1 MSALTRA
8 TLYIAVLFLPG
19 LAKAPV
25 VYAQGAE
32 ATDRD
37 RAVHLLQRATY
48 GPRPQDIEQVLTV
61 GIADWLDWQL
71 HPERITDAALAPLLD
86 RIPVVSMSLPELLGQ
101 YPPSQVLRSVREL
114 AQGTSLSESERR
126 TLRRELGE
134 HSPRRILDGLATARI
149 TRAVHSERQLQE
161 MMTTFWFDHF
171 NVFWGKDATR
181 SLVPDYERSAIRPHV
196 FGKFEDMVLATA
208 QHPAMLFYLDNFRST
223 APDSSLQARERREAN
238 NRRMRRMPAQDRAR
252 SLQRIQQQQN
262 GRRAG
267 LNENYARELM
277 ELHTLGV
284 DGGYSQAD
292 VIDVARIL
300 TGWTFGEQGS
310 RMRMRQAQASYE
322 DGRLVLPEIDYDEAY
337 QFRFR
342 AEVHDAGEKTVM
354 GHVFEAGGG
363 QEEGVELIRML
374 AHHPSTAR
382 HVATQLATRF
392 VADDPS
398 TALVDHLAEVFLA
411 TSGDLREVT
420 RALFTSAELDKMETP
435 ETTLA
440 AVAGLQAGYG
450 YANYWSHLDKK
461 APFHGHD
468 GGIDGFVSKYAYNR
482 QLGVG
487 YALSNNGSTG
497 FGEKIPSWI
506 VDYLTQS
513 AQDPTLPVKSIQE
526 KAVSPYTGYYRYYS
540 SRNELFAPLE
550 FLMNGRHLRYENDT
564 LYLSRFLG
572 KDEAWVH
579 SGNNLFRKP
588 DHNTPTMALLKDSVG
603 KEIIAGMRTGYLQR
617 SGFVWPVIL
626 RIILVAA
633 LLFNIIM
640 IPAGVVISIL
650 QVFGKVDRFI
660 SRSFT
665 IPFLSSACFVA
676 FLVFFMKSLNELA
689 RLGSINFYTAGVY
702 ISGLLFA
709 AFTLISLIRTIGKI
723 RAKRSKKLTYIILFF
738 SVLQCCLLGFM
749 VWGHYIGLKTWVY

>member
-71 HPERITDAALAPLLD
+71 HPERINDAALASLLD

-181 SLVPDYERSAIRPHV
+181 SLVPDYERSAIRPHI

-208 QHPAMLFYLDNFRST
+208 QHPAMLFYLDNFQSA

-284 DGGYSQAD
+284 DGGYTQAD

-310 RMRMRQAQASYE
+310 RMQMRQARASYE

-420 RALFTSAELDKMETP
+420 RALFTSAEFYDPAVMANRVKSPFLLVTSTLRMTYGRTANTRALMELLGSLGEAPYLAEPPTGYP
-435 ETTLA
+435 ETSEQWASGGAMLTRMNFATSYVTGQLRGVGPDGNRLFREIRNRDGEFLPDLVDA
-440 AVAGLQAGYG
+440 LLPGADASELIAVIREDLQANPPEGERG
-450 YANYWSHLDKK
+450 SR
-461 APFHGHD
+461 
-468 GGIDGFVSKYAYNR
+468 VR
-482 QLGVG
+482 T
-487 YALSNNGSTG
+487 LSL
-497 FGEKIPSWI
+497 I
-506 VDYLTQS
+506 
-513 AQDPTLPVKSIQE
+513 
-526 KAVSPYTGYYRYYS
+526 
-540 SRNELFAPLE
+540 
-550 FLMNGRHLRYENDT
+550 
-564 LYLSRFLG
+564 
-572 KDEAWVH
+572 
-579 SGNNLFRKP
+579 
-588 DHNTPTMALLKDSVG
+588 
-603 KEIIAGMRTGYLQR
+603 
-617 SGFVWPVIL
+617 
-626 RIILVAA
+626 
-633 LLFNIIM
+633 
-640 IPAGVVISIL
+640 
-650 QVFGKVDRFI
+650 
-660 SRSFT
+660 
-665 IPFLSSACFVA
+665 
-676 FLVFFMKSLNELA
+676 
-689 RLGSINFYTAGVY
+689 LGSPEFQ
-702 ISGLLFA
+702 S
-709 AFTLISLIRTIGKI
+709 
-723 RAKRSKKLTYIILFF
+723 
-738 SVLQCCLLGFM
+738 
-749 VWGHYIGLKTWVY
+749 H

>member
-8 TLYIAVLFLPG
+8 TLYIVVLFLPG

-71 HPERITDAALAPLLD
+71 HPERINDAALAPLLD

-208 QHPAMLFYLDNFRST
+208 QHPAMLFYLDNFQSA

-284 DGGYSQAD
+284 DGGYTQAD

-310 RMRMRQAQASYE
+310 RMQMRQARASYE

-420 RALFTSAELDKMETP
+420 RALFTSAEFYDPAVMANRVKSPFLLVTSTLRMTYGRTANARALMELLGSLGEAPYLAEPPTGYP
-435 ETTLA
+435 ETSAQWASGGAMLTRMNFATSYVTGQLRGVGPDGNRLFREIRNRDGEFLPDLVDA
-440 AVAGLQAGYG
+440 LLPGADASELIAVIREDLQANPPEGERG
-450 YANYWSHLDKK
+450 SR
-461 APFHGHD
+461 
-468 GGIDGFVSKYAYNR
+468 VR
-482 QLGVG
+482 T
-487 YALSNNGSTG
+487 LSL
-497 FGEKIPSWI
+497 I
-506 VDYLTQS
+506 
-513 AQDPTLPVKSIQE
+513 
-526 KAVSPYTGYYRYYS
+526 
-540 SRNELFAPLE
+540 
-550 FLMNGRHLRYENDT
+550 
-564 LYLSRFLG
+564 
-572 KDEAWVH
+572 
-579 SGNNLFRKP
+579 
-588 DHNTPTMALLKDSVG
+588 
-603 KEIIAGMRTGYLQR
+603 
-617 SGFVWPVIL
+617 
-626 RIILVAA
+626 
-633 LLFNIIM
+633 
-640 IPAGVVISIL
+640 
-650 QVFGKVDRFI
+650 
-660 SRSFT
+660 
-665 IPFLSSACFVA
+665 
-676 FLVFFMKSLNELA
+676 
-689 RLGSINFYTAGVY
+689 LGSPEFQ
-702 ISGLLFA
+702 S
-709 AFTLISLIRTIGKI
+709 
-723 RAKRSKKLTYIILFF
+723 
-738 SVLQCCLLGFM
+738 
-749 VWGHYIGLKTWVY
+749 H

>member
-1 MSALTRA
+1 MAHRE
-8 TLYIAVLFLPG
+8 IPG
-19 LAKAPV
+19 LMITLVTRDSIIYSGGIGFADLEEKIPVNSTHLFRLGSITKSFAALAIFKLVREGKLSLEDKLSDIAPEV
-25 VYAQGAE
+25 PFQNPWNDTYPVRVKHLLQHSTGFDDMHFTGIYNREGVEKHGLEMIQLFSNSLYCRWPPGTRFSYSNPGFFVITYLIEKFSGQTYNDYVSENIFIPLGMTRSNVDLVLKGRPGYAQGYIY
-32 ATDRD
+32 
-37 RAVHLLQRATY
+37 QKGTY
-48 GPRPQDIEQVLTV
+48 EKVPLYAINAAMAGALNSC
-61 GIADWLDWQL
+61 ADDM
-71 HPERITDAALAPLLD
+71 AL
-86 RIPVVSMSLPELLGQ
+86 
-101 YPPSQVLRSVREL
+101 
-114 AQGTSLSESERR
+114 
-126 TLRRELGE
+126 
-134 HSPRRILDGLATARI
+134 
-149 TRAVHSERQLQE
+149 
-161 MMTTFWFDHF
+161 F
-171 NVFWGKDATR
+171 
-181 SLVPDYERSAIRPHV
+181 
-196 FGKFEDMVLATA
+196 
-208 QHPAMLFYLDNFRST
+208 
-223 APDSSLQARERREAN
+223 
-238 NRRMRRMPAQDRAR
+238 
-252 SLQRIQQQQN
+252 
-262 GRRAG
+262 
-267 LNENYARELM
+267 
-277 ELHTLGV
+277 
-284 DGGYSQAD
+284 
-292 VIDVARIL
+292 
-300 TGWTFGEQGS
+300 
-310 RMRMRQAQASYE
+310 
-322 DGRLVLPEIDYDEAY
+322 
-337 QFRFR
+337 
-342 AEVHDAGEKTVM
+342 
-354 GHVFEAGGG
+354 
-363 QEEGVELIRML
+363 
-374 AHHPSTAR
+374 
-382 HVATQLATRF
+382 TRF
-392 VADDPS
+392 
-398 TALVDHLAEVFLA
+398 FLHDGI
-411 TSGDLREVT
+411 SDSVS
-420 RALFTSAELDKMETP
+420 LFTSAELDKMETP

-468 GGIDGFVSKYAYNR
+468 GGIDGFVSKYSYNR

>member
-71 HPERITDAALAPLLD
+71 HPERINDAALAPLLD

-181 SLVPDYERSAIRPHV
+181 SLVPDYERSAIRPHI

-208 QHPAMLFYLDNFRST
+208 QHPAMLFYLDNFQSA

-284 DGGYSQAD
+284 DGGYTQAD

-310 RMRMRQAQASYE
+310 RMQMRQARASYE

-420 RALFTSAELDKMETP
+420 RALFTSAEFYDPAVMANRVKSPFLLVTSTLRMTYGRTANTRALMELLGSLGEAPYLAEPPTGYP
-435 ETTLA
+435 ETSEQWASGGAMLTRMNFATSYVTGQLRGVGPDGNRLFREIRNRDGEFLA
-440 AVAGLQAGYG
+440 DLVDALLPGADASELIAVIREDLQANPPEGERG
-450 YANYWSHLDKK
+450 SR
-461 APFHGHD
+461 
-468 GGIDGFVSKYAYNR
+468 VR
-482 QLGVG
+482 T
-487 YALSNNGSTG
+487 LSL
-497 FGEKIPSWI
+497 I
-506 VDYLTQS
+506 
-513 AQDPTLPVKSIQE
+513 
-526 KAVSPYTGYYRYYS
+526 
-540 SRNELFAPLE
+540 
-550 FLMNGRHLRYENDT
+550 
-564 LYLSRFLG
+564 
-572 KDEAWVH
+572 
-579 SGNNLFRKP
+579 
-588 DHNTPTMALLKDSVG
+588 
-603 KEIIAGMRTGYLQR
+603 
-617 SGFVWPVIL
+617 
-626 RIILVAA
+626 
-633 LLFNIIM
+633 
-640 IPAGVVISIL
+640 
-650 QVFGKVDRFI
+650 
-660 SRSFT
+660 
-665 IPFLSSACFVA
+665 
-676 FLVFFMKSLNELA
+676 
-689 RLGSINFYTAGVY
+689 LGSPEFQ
-702 ISGLLFA
+702 S
-709 AFTLISLIRTIGKI
+709 
-723 RAKRSKKLTYIILFF
+723 
-738 SVLQCCLLGFM
+738 
-749 VWGHYIGLKTWVY
+749 H

>member
-37 RAVHLLQRATY
+37 RAIHLLQRATY

-114 AQGTSLSESERR
+114 AQGTSLSESARR

-208 QHPAMLFYLDNFRST
+208 QHPAMLFYLDNFQSA

-284 DGGYSQAD
+284 DGGYTQAD

-310 RMRMRQAQASYE
+310 RMQMRQARASYE

-420 RALFTSAELDKMETP
+420 RALFTSAEFYDPAVMANRVKSPFLLVTSTLRMTYGRTANTRALMELLGSLGEAPYLAEPPTGYP
-435 ETTLA
+435 ETSEQWASGGAMLTRMNFATSYVTGQLRGVGPDGNRLFREMGNRDGEFLPDLVDA
-440 AVAGLQAGYG
+440 LLPGADASELIAVIREDLQANPPEGERG
-450 YANYWSHLDKK
+450 SR
-461 APFHGHD
+461 
-468 GGIDGFVSKYAYNR
+468 VR
-482 QLGVG
+482 T
-487 YALSNNGSTG
+487 LSL
-497 FGEKIPSWI
+497 I
-506 VDYLTQS
+506 
-513 AQDPTLPVKSIQE
+513 
-526 KAVSPYTGYYRYYS
+526 
-540 SRNELFAPLE
+540 
-550 FLMNGRHLRYENDT
+550 
-564 LYLSRFLG
+564 
-572 KDEAWVH
+572 
-579 SGNNLFRKP
+579 
-588 DHNTPTMALLKDSVG
+588 
-603 KEIIAGMRTGYLQR
+603 
-617 SGFVWPVIL
+617 
-626 RIILVAA
+626 
-633 LLFNIIM
+633 
-640 IPAGVVISIL
+640 
-650 QVFGKVDRFI
+650 
-660 SRSFT
+660 
-665 IPFLSSACFVA
+665 
-676 FLVFFMKSLNELA
+676 
-689 RLGSINFYTAGVY
+689 LGSPEFQ
-702 ISGLLFA
+702 S
-709 AFTLISLIRTIGKI
+709 
-723 RAKRSKKLTYIILFF
+723 
-738 SVLQCCLLGFM
+738 
-749 VWGHYIGLKTWVY
+749 H